1 MDFPE
6 AEITFYAAAFVAS
19 SIACLARIFRDN
31 ERIDV
36 RTVFGRCA
44 SSGVL
49 SFGAIGIWVGS
60 NPDANSGGFYW
71 LAIAALIGYC
81 SRDIQD
87 QILTRLVNWLLKKF
101 GGPDDVVGK

>member
-1 MDFPE
+1 MDFPKK
-6 AEITFYAAAFVAS
+6 EIVFYATAFVAAC
-19 SIACLARIFRDN
+19 IACLARIFRDN

-36 RTVFGRCA
+36 RTVCGRCA

-49 SFGAIGIWVGS
+49 SFGIVAIWIGS
-60 NPDANSGGFYW
+60 NPDPNAGGFYW

-87 QILTRLVNWLLKKF
+87 QLLSRTISWLLKKF
-101 GGPDDVVGK
+101 GGPDDVGK

>member
-6 AEITFYAAAFVAS
+6 AEIRFYAAAFIAAC
-19 SIACLARIFRDN
+19 IACLARIFRDN
-31 ERIDV
+31 ERVDI
-36 RTVFGRCA
+36 RTILGRCA

-49 SFGAIGIWVGS
+49 SFGAIGIWLG
-60 NPDANSGGFYW
+60 NRPDADSRGFYW

-87 QILTRLVNWLLKKF
+87 QILTRLIGWLLKKF
-101 GGPDDVVGK
+101 GGPDDKLGP